1 MTILYFSD
9 IIISEGNRNAKKFQK
24 RMVLDMLDVENV
36 KNVLQA
42 EVYKREK
49 AKAKFYKYRS
59 SGNKS
64 QEDFYK
70 RRYNLYCNRFDG
82 MCDMLYDLG
91 YLAIRT
97 KL

>member
-1 MTILYFSD
+1 
-9 IIISEGNRNAKKFQK
+9 
-24 RMVLDMLDVENV
+24 MLDVENV

-82 MCDMLYDLG
+82 MCHMLYELG
-91 YLAIRT
+91 YLAWANDDNSKVFVEKRVDGEIFS
-97 KL
+97 LADELPF